1 MKPNSRRTENLF
13 NIYQCKKG
21 QTQGLWLRI
30 CIHHTRVIALM
41 TYHFPDNYLVTP
53 ESEGE
58 SSGMTIGKSQM
69 EASWLL
75 FSFSLALGKS

>member
-1 MKPNSRRTENLF
+1 MICLISLS
-13 NIYQCKKG
+13 QCRKG

-41 TYHFPDNYLVTP
+41 TYHFPHNYLVTP

-58 SSGMTIGKSQM
+58 NSRLTIGKSQV
-69 EASWLL
+69 EDSWLL
-75 FSFSLALGKS
+75 FSFSFTLGKS